1 MITESKLIIATR
13 NNGKVREIQTLLGSV
28 PFQLLPLS
36 DFGDLG
42 TASELEDSYTGNA
55 ISKGRY
61 YARET
66 QELVLADDSGL
77 EVAALNG
84 APGVLSARYAGPN
97 ATDSQRRRK
106 LLEELA
112 SDALIDRSARFV
124 CAMALVKKDGEV
136 LKVTQGVCE
145 GFICTDQRGASGFGY
160 DPIFVPGGYSE
171 TFGELSETIKNRISH
186 RAKAIALMKE
196 FLLTENSS
204 A

>member
-1 MITESKLIIATR
+1 VTTESKLVIATR
-13 NNGKVREIQTLLGSV
+13 NKGKVREIQTLLGSV
-28 PFQLLPLS
+28 PFQLLALS

-42 TASELEDSYTGNA
+42 TASELEDSYAGNA

-66 QELVLADDSGL
+66 HELVLADDSGL

-106 LLEELA
+106 LLDELA

-124 CAMALVKKDGEV
+124 CAMALVRKDGEV

-145 GFICTDQRGASGFGY
+145 GFICIDPRGDSGFGY
-160 DPIFVPGGYSE
+160 DPIFVPRGYSE